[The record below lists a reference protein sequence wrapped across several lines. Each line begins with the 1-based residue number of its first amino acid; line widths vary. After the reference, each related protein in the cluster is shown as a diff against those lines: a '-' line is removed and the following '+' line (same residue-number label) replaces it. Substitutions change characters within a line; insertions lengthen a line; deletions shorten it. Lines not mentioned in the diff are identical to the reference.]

1 MHSGNI
7 ALEAAFEIIMTIFPV
22 ILAVMVLMC
31 LIRAIKG
38 PRIADRIV
46 AINMMGTMTMV
57 IIAILAVKMDE
68 GYLVDI
74 CIIYAMISFLAVTL
88 LTKVYMGVYAERS
101 AERKR
106 RRRRTMTVL
115 LWIRFI
121 VGIALILCGIIV
133 FGIELF
139 GVFQF
144 HYVLN
149 RMHAAAMGDTLG
161 IALSMLGLIILCGLN
176 FTSLKMVLVVVFLWF
191 ASPVASHMLS
201 RFEVAT
207 NEEFSRE
214 CDMSGMKQSAD
225 DADLQG

>member
-1 MHSGNI
+1 M
-7 ALEAAFEIIMTIFPV
+7 
-22 ILAVMVLMC
+22 
-31 LIRAIKG
+31 
-38 PRIADRIV
+38 ADRIV
-46 AINMMGTMTMV
+46 AVNMMGTMVIV
-57 IIAILAVKMDE
+57 IIAVLALMLGE
-68 GYLVDI
+68 GYLADI

-207 NEEFSRE
+207 NEEFPE
-214 CDMSGMKQSAD
+214 SAI
-225 DADLQG
+225 